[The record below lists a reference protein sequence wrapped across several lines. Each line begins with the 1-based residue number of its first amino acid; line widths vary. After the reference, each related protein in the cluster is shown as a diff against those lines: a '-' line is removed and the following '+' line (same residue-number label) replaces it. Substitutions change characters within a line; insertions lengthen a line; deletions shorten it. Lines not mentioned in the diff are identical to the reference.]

1 MSAGLLLVTHNR
13 IGEDLLAT
21 ATSML
26 GSHPLP
32 AAAIAVSQNDD
43 PDVVLGRA
51 MALCDELD
59 SGGGVL
65 VITDM
70 FGSTPSNIATRLMCR
85 KAIRVVAGLNLPM
98 LVRVFNYAQLP
109 LDQLSDKAISGGHDG
124 IVLADAD
131 NT

>member
-32 AAAIAVSQNDD
+32 TEAIAVSQNDD
-43 PDVVLGRA
+43 PDEVLARA
-51 MALCDELD
+51 ETLCTRLD
-59 SGGGVL
+59 SGDGVL

-70 FGSTPSNIATRLMCR
+70 FGSTPSNIATRLMQNANR
-85 KAIRVVAGLNLPM
+85 RVVAGLNLPM

-124 IVLADAD
+124 IMLAEIETA
-131 NT
+131 